1 MFAIVVSIKCKERT
15 QISLSRTAILSTS
28 KVILV
33 CQNRTCRRQGSA
45 KVLAAFQ
52 AYKKIADFTVEP
64 TGCLGKCGNGPMVVV
79 LPEQTWYSHVDPES
93 IPKLSQEWV

>member
-1 MFAIVVSIKCKERT
+1 
-15 QISLSRTAILSTS
+15 LS

-45 KVLAAFQ
+45 KVLAALQ
-52 AYKKIADFTVEP
+52 AGAIANVTVKP

-79 LPEQTWYSHVDPES
+79 LPEEIWYSGVQPTEAL
-93 IPKLSQEWV
+93 ILSKILG